1 MSVSTLASFEYL
13 ERLPG
18 TTFRRLYQQPS
29 TSLAIFR
36 RMLPHLAKT
45 FVMALLY
52 MPKPL
57 PLTVLDQWVQPKS
70 KKQKDQALSLLS
82 RLHIVDITALS
93 REDPQT
99 VALTKNFGASLRLAL
114 TGGGNHQSFGVPS
127 SDHIAPHVDIDF
139 LDTHARIQ
147 WEGILHYMVN
157 TVTSGSG
164 RDGNGPAN
172 SVKALLDAGKL
183 VTRGRSIGIT
193 QAGFSFLL
201 QEANAQVWT
210 LLLLWIENAE
220 SMGMDSVDVLSFL
233 FMLGSLELGRA
244 YSTKT
249 LTNAQQGMLA
259 NLIDLGLI
267 YLPPSAP
274 TQFFPTRL
282 ATTLTSDASALRTV
296 AAGFDAASKSAASQ
310 KGFIIIET
318 NYRLYAYTN
327 SPLQIAVLSLFTK
340 LNTRY
345 PNMVSGRVSRD
356 SIRTAIAHGITSDQI
371 ITYLSTHAHPQL
383 VKASSASHGGPVLP
397 PTVVDQIRLWQLEN
411 ERMKAVP
418 GFLMKDFETQ
428 KEYEGC
434 AKYAEEVG
442 VLVWKSDAKRM
453 FFVTR
458 VEQLRDYFKAKKI
471 R

>member
-1 MSVSTLASFEYL
+1 MSASSLASFEYL

-45 FVMALLY
+45 LVMALLY

-57 PLTVLDQWVQPKS
+57 PLTALDQWVQPKS

-99 VALTKNFGASLRLAL
+99 VALTKSFGVSLRLAL

-127 SDHIAPHVDIDF
+127 SDLIAPHVDIDF
-139 LDTHARIQ
+139 LDVHARMQ

-157 TVTSGSG
+157 SVGAGSG
-164 RDGNGPAN
+164 QEGKGPAN
-172 SVKALLDAGKL
+172 SVKRLLDAGKL
-183 VTRGRSIGIT
+183 VTRGRGVGIT

-220 SMGMDSVDVLSFL
+220 SMEWIPSILS
-233 FMLGSLELGRA
+233 
-244 YSTKT
+244 
-249 LTNAQQGMLA
+249 
-259 NLIDLGLI
+259 
-267 YLPPSAP
+267 PPSAP

-296 AAGFDAASKSAASQ
+296 SAGFDAASKSAASQ

-340 LNTRY
+340 LNSRY
-345 PNMVSGRVSRD
+345 PNMVSGRISRD
-356 SIRTAIAHGITSDQI
+356 SIRTAISHGITSDQI

-383 VKASSASHGGPVLP
+383 VKASSAAHGGPVLP

-418 GFLMKDFETQ
+418 GFLFKDFEGQ

-442 VLVWKSDAKRM
+442 VLVWKNDAKRM

-458 VEQLRDYFKAKKI
+458 VEQLRDYIKARKI
-471 R
+471 K